1 MIKKSLAMSIGLGSV
16 AFSLSAIDSYASQT
30 ATVTADALNVRSGPS
45 TTHSVIGKLYKGN
58 TVDIL
63 QISNGWCEV
72 KLSNGKTGWASNDFL
87 DTTNTTITEES
98 LGYGIVNATTLNVR
112 SGSSTSNSVIAKIY
126 NKDKVELL
134 ASSNGWYKIKLSN
147 GNIGWAS
154 GEYITKVNAT
164 NTSATT
170 TSTNTE
176 TTATESLGYG
186 VVTASALNVR
196 SGASTSNSVI
206 SKLYNGDIIEII
218 SLQDGWYKIKLSNG
232 SIGFVSKDYVKL
244 KEVSSNESTTTT
256 KTETTTIT
264 SSSNSVQNAVVKL
277 ALEQVGKPYVWGA
290 EGPRSFDCSGLTY
303 YIFKNAANITLPRMS
318 KDQSTVG
325 TTVSKSDL
333 QPGDL
338 IFSSTD
344 GTGGV
349 SHVGVY
355 IGDGY
360 MVHSTQSGKDVQK
373 ANINSSY
380 WNKTFL
386 FAKRVL

>member
-1 MIKKSLAMSIGLGSV
+1 LRIVCKTVFKSFFTICFTYCLQNNSIYSKIKVETFKICTRYVIFLKRRGMNMIKKSLAMSIGLGSV

-87 DTTNTTITEES
+87 DTTNTTTTEES
-98 LGYGIVNATTLNVR
+98 LGYGIVNATT
-112 SGSSTSNSVIAKIY
+112 
-126 NKDKVELL
+126 
-134 ASSNGWYKIKLSN
+134 
-147 GNIGWAS
+147 
-154 GEYITKVNAT
+154 
-164 NTSATT
+164 
-170 TSTNTE
+170 
-176 TTATESLGYG
+176 
-186 VVTASALNVR
+186 LNVR

-206 SKLYNGDIIEII
+206 SKLYNGDIVEII

-264 SSSNSVQNAVVKL
+264 SSSSSVQNAVVKL